1 MRTRSKAEPTR
12 SAMVPSESTLLLQFT
27 LRGTAPTPGI
37 ATTAEQDTVSLRRD
51 QLACASPPITQRP
64 PKSPGPPWKLYPILP
79 PANQPLTLLV
89 EGAAVLTAPPTRN
102 DGALMSLL
110 PQPPPPCTPI

>member
-1 MRTRSKAEPTR
+1 MRVRSNAEPRR

-37 ATTAEQDTVSLRRD
+37 ATTAEQATVSVRFD

-64 PKSPGPPWKLYPILP
+64 PNAPGPPWKLNPIWP
-79 PANQPLTLLV
+79 PANQPLGLLV
-89 EGAAVLTAPPTRN
+89 EAAGVITAPPKGN
-102 DGALMSLL
+102 DGALTSLL
-110 PQPPPPCTPI
+110 PQPPPPCPPI